1 MFGKNHSVCGLRNK
15 LARVDIRRPVRNTCR
30 GPDRRQKGSCQE
42 SWPERWKQS
51 PLWSLSVFRTQGS
64 IISLSTPV
72 FMHVAVPL
80 MAAFVFFT
88 ALSGSLFPPPLNLR
102 ELDFA
107 LPTGV
112 WQSNANTALEAMA

>member
-80 MAAFVFFT
+80 MAAFVFFY
-88 ALSGSLFPPPLNLR
+88 SSEWESVSSPL
-102 ELDFA
+102 EFEG
-107 LPTGV
+107 T
-112 WQSNANTALEAMA
+112 